1 MFSPLCKARMTGNR
15 LPAVKLKLA
24 SDANI
29 PPSNFKIYND
39 LFVSELNRIT
49 IATLTGETMT
59 LAQYLREAM
68 TLICYSEVVQ
78 QLGSPN
84 AAKVIAAFEGYQ
96 RRTFTQPILELM
108 QLLYRFSAL
117 MSDLSVSV
125 LEYDFNPVFAFGGNS
140 ETNHITIRLIK
151 SQAISIKLDSTKGEV
166 IPLQW
171 PYYQG
176 KVTPVSVN
184 PLSLGL
190 KHPKVSLPVYIQRHA
205 LRRLSERTG
214 ISPGLIHQSVV
225 DCFRDKKRG

>member
-1 MFSPLCKARMTGNR
+1 
-15 LPAVKLKLA
+15 
-24 SDANI
+24 
-29 PPSNFKIYND
+29 
-39 LFVSELNRIT
+39 
-49 IATLTGETMT
+49 
-59 LAQYLREAM
+59 
-68 TLICYSEVVQ
+68 
-78 QLGSPN
+78 
-84 AAKVIAAFEGYQ
+84 
-96 RRTFTQPILELM
+96 
-108 QLLYRFSAL
+108 